1 MGFKITPFMEKIGFK
16 KSSKNNKLI
25 KCSSNFNKKM
35 PFFVINCAIHKERL
49 NKFKKY
55 SKKAQIEF
63 CRINCV
69 NGKKFNNDLI
79 YKMYNH
85 TPQIVNK
92 NSLTPIEVSISI
104 SHINAWI
111 KILNSP
117 YNYGIICEDDAEVR
131 VNFKKDL
138 NLVLEKLDENNI
150 KFDILLL
157 WNGNWVNT
165 KSYLKQ
171 ILKINKHINIKQETK
186 NFISGTVC
194 YVITKKFIKNIL
206 KDILP
211 IKSAVDYFLGNYFNK
226 AKILTIEMK
235 KNKTKNCYISPF
247 FRTGAW
253 ICGGEWSTG
262 NTTQDYEVPK
272 IKDIINNHKVET

>member
-1 MGFKITPFMEKIGFK
+1 MSFKITPFMEKIGFK
-16 KSSKNNKLI
+16 KSSKNNKFL
-25 KCSSNFNKKM
+25 KCSNNFNKKM

-55 SKKAQIEF
+55 SKKAQIDF

-79 YKMYNH
+79 YKMYTHN
-85 TPQIVNK
+85 PQIVK
-92 NSLTPIEVSISI
+92 KSHLTPIEVSISI
-104 SHINAWI
+104 SHINTWI

-117 YNYGIICEDDAEVR
+117 YDYGIICEDDAEVR
-131 VNFKKDL
+131 VNFKQDL
-138 NLVLEKLDENNI
+138 NLVLEKLDENKI

-171 ILKINKHINIKQETK
+171 ILRVNKHINIKQETQ

-194 YVITKKFIKNIL
+194 YVISKKFIKRI
-206 KDILP
+206 IHEVLP
-211 IKSAVDYFLGNYFNK
+211 IKSAIDYYLGNYFSK

-235 KNKTKNCYISPF
+235 KNKTKNCYMSPF

-253 ICGGEWSTG
+253 ICGGEWQTG
-262 NTTQDYEVPK
+262 NTTQNYEVPK